1 MCRLSYSV
9 VSASLRPYGLW
20 PTRLLCPRNFP
31 GKNTGVGCHFLLQGT
46 FPSWGSNPSL
56 LWLLHWPTD
65 SLSLSHLGSLTT
77 SFSRGQILYHWATWE
92 ASQLR
97 LVMVIEDTLK
107 NIYLKNLLRL
117 IHGQIDGIFLSF
129 LFLFLRLN
137 NFHCPIA
144 VLSSA
149 WSNLPLNSFS
159 EIFISVFHFS
169 ASEFLLHVPFIDI
182 FIFFTF
188 SAFSFSDLSILKT
201 VLFKSLPGI
210 SAIRSFPASFCWFT
224 FFFWMGHTF
233 IFLCMSRDFCCC
245 WELDIWI

>member
-1 MCRLSYSV
+1 M
-9 VSASLRPYGLW
+9 
-20 PTRLLCPRNFP
+20 NFP
-31 GKNTGVGCHFLLQGT
+31 V
-46 FPSWGSNPSL
+46 FPVTDIELHLCAGLVTQSCPPLCDPMDCGPPGFSVHGIFQARILGLVAISSFRGPSPPGDQTRVSCGSCI
-56 LWLLHWPTD
+56 
-65 SLSLSHLGSLTT
+65 GQ
-77 SFSRGQILYHWATWE
+77 QILYHWATWE

-137 NFHCPIA
+137 KFHCPIA
-144 VLSSA
+144 VLTSA